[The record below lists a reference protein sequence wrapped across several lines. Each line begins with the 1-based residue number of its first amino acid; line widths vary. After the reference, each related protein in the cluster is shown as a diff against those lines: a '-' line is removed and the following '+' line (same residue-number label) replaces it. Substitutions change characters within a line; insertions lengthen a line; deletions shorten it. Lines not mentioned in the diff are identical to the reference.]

1 MRVPRLL
8 VALAVAGALLS
19 PAFAHRPPAPYFPNH
34 VLFGPAVDAAIRNLE
49 KAEVVQLAESSVTKT
64 IRWGRYVRY
73 GGALVIGASLV
84 LTALD
89 WFYNEARKST
99 GTSLD
104 DWWNLTG
111 TTVWVAVVGDPF
123 CQNGAQYYRW
133 YANSHEWSSSNIGN
147 TRQYAGDCG
156 ADYVAHFEQ
165 YKLSRYALHP
175 VTRAPDL
182 TAVPSDVLADFASP
196 TQAWVRGGGDRP
208 PLPDWIQSHPDA
220 ADGVKQALT
229 DYINEQDA
237 QGNIPQSFAEPLPGL
252 TLDPAPTGNQWY
264 DNPFF
269 NPYEDTDGDGWPD
282 WFEWDTGADPSNAG
296 SQPLLTADP
305 DGDGYDNGS
314 ERNAGTDPTDPNSR
328 PGVDQDQDADGDG
341 LKDSADPCPNDPN
354 NMCQPEEEEN
364 PDEIPDPTEPTLSPV
379 DLPRLDP
386 PDLPDPTGR
395 FDQIRTN
402 FEQNLQN
409 LWDTLQDRFP
419 VGMARW
425 IPAPPSVSGGS
436 CDMQVNLEIPD
447 LPPANI
453 DLCNNPV
460 MQWAAS
466 TGRRIV
472 LASLMV
478 GFLFAIARRTSH
490 A

>member
-19 PAFAHRPPAPYFPNH
+19 PALAHRPMPVPPSSPFVP
-34 VLFGPAVDAAIRNLE
+34 GIR
-49 KAEVVQLAESSVTKT
+49 EVVQDLAGPEIIQLTSDRLTKSV
-64 IRWGRYVRY
+64 RWGRYVRY

-89 WFYNEARKST
+89 WFYNEAQKST

-104 DWWNLTG
+104 DWFRFSPAWDYCYYVTG
-111 TTVWVAVVGDPF
+111 GYMDCVAGGISKRVAHLKWELKYYDVCNSTYVYYTRRDGDTVYFPGFAVVNGNWGDSQIEAWF
-123 CQNGAQYYRW
+123 AQNAYGP
-133 YANSHEWSSSNIGN
+133 G
-147 TRQYAGDCG
+147 CG
-156 ADYVAHFEQ
+156 VD
-165 YKLSRYALHP
+165 
-175 VTRAPDL
+175 RA
-182 TAVPSDVLADFASP
+182 
-196 TQAWVRGGGDRP
+196 

-220 ADGVKQALT
+220 ADGVKQVVT
-229 DYINEQDA
+229 DYIGDQDA
-237 QGNIPQSFAEPLPGL
+237 QGNIPQTFAEPLPGL

-282 WFEWDTGADPSNAG
+282 WFEWDTGSDPSNAG
-296 SQPLLTADP
+296 SQPLPNGDP
-305 DGDGYDNGS
+305 DGDGYDNAA
-314 ERNAGTDPTDPNSR
+314 ERDAGTDPTDPSSR
-328 PGVDQDQDADGDG
+328 PGVDQDQDTDGDG

-364 PDEIPDPTEPTLSPV
+364 PDEIPDPTEPTLTPV
-379 DLPRLDP
+379 DLPQLEP
-386 PDLPDPTGR
+386 PELPDPTGR

-436 CDMQVNLEIPD
+436 CDMQFQLEIPD

-453 DLCNNPV
+453 DICNNPV

-478 GFLFAIARRTSH
+478 GFLFAIARRASH